1 MKLGDIM
8 LYTSTQNNKIKE
20 LKKLNIK
27 KYRDIE
33 NKFLIEGEHLVTE
46 AFKNN
51 ILEEVII
58 LEGNNFEFN
67 ILTSYV
73 SLNVM
78 KFISE
83 LDNPPK
89 IIGVCKKIDNIN
101 MVGNKILMLDNVQD
115 PGNLGTIIRSAVAF
129 NIDMLVLSEDTVD
142 LYNSKVIRAS
152 QGMMFSLPII
162 KTNLKEEI
170 IKLKEAGYKIYS
182 TNVKNG
188 KSLKN
193 VEKSEKFVII
203 MGNEGLGVKDEL
215 SELADEYLYIDMNSS
230 CESLNV
236 AVATSIILYE
246 LDK

>member
-1 MKLGDIM
+1 M
-8 LYTSTQNNKIKE
+8 LYTATQNNKIKD

-27 KYRDIE
+27 KYRDLE

-46 AFKNN
+46 AYKNN
-51 ILEEVII
+51 ILEEII
-58 LEGNNFEFN
+58 VLEGSDYNFDV
-67 ILTSYV
+67 LTSYG
-73 SLNVM
+73 SFNVM

-89 IIGVCKKIDNIN
+89 IIGVCKKIDNTNI
-101 MVGNKILMLDNVQD
+101 VGNKILMLDNVQD

-129 NIDMLVLSEDTVD
+129 HIDTIILSEDTVD

-152 QGMMFSLPII
+152 QGMMFALPII
-162 KTNLKEEI
+162 KGDLKKEVITLKEN
-170 IKLKEAGYKIYS
+170 GYKVYS

-203 MGNEGLGVKDEL
+203 MGNEGLGVQEEL
-215 SELADEYLYIDMNSS
+215 AKLADEYLYIDMDKK